1 MGQFLTEQRHKM
13 VKFDKPA
20 VFIKTITVLIVNYI
34 NFTTGSPLN
43 VDMLDIN
50 REPGMPYIM
59 QVMEEE
65 MLEGLGKEV
74 ELQCVSEGGNP
85 PAEIQWWDGEG
96 RKIMSDVTEHVTR
109 IDETNMF
116 KTISSVK
123 IKVSE
128 YSVIK
133 CSAHNEVFPAGRMSD
148 SVELGREDPAD
159 VVQIKEIEEGDSVKI
174 ICQRREN
181 TRFNR
186 FKWFINDV
194 EIFDE
199 DQNVLELQ
207 KFAKT
212 YDNSIVKCFTEDV
225 IGELNLVKA
234 VRLKHKEKH
243 ATNTLL
249 SNLVHNSI
257 VQKSKSKGRKSMMK
271 KRRMLICEMGDESSE
286 EPNQVYF
293 DKSLNKVKSSD
304 MIIGTNKK
312 NKYKCKMVV
321 QGTDIINKMS
331 QDLSSITKSLNQISI
346 TLDEFNRNFD
356 EDDEVSSHKSF
367 NIPL

>member
-1 MGQFLTEQRHKM
+1 MG
-13 VKFDKPA
+13 
-20 VFIKTITVLIVNYI
+20 
-34 NFTTGSPLN
+34 
-43 VDMLDIN
+43 
-50 REPGMPYIM
+50 
-59 QVMEEE
+59 
-65 MLEGLGKEV
+65 
-74 ELQCVSEGGNP
+74 
-85 PAEIQWWDGEG
+85 
-96 RKIMSDVTEHVTR
+96 
-109 IDETNMF
+109 
-116 KTISSVK
+116 
-123 IKVSE
+123 
-128 YSVIK
+128 
-133 CSAHNEVFPAGRMSD
+133 
-148 SVELGREDPAD
+148 
-159 VVQIKEIEEGDSVKI
+159 VQIKEIEEGDSVKI

-181 TRFNR
+181 ARFNR

-199 DQNVLELQ
+199 DQNILELQ

-212 YDNSIVKCFTEDV
+212 YDNSIVKCFTEDM

-249 SNLVHNSI
+249 SNLVQNSI
-257 VQKSKSKGRKSMMK
+257 VQQSKSKGRKSMMK

-286 EPNQVYF
+286 EPNQIYF

-304 MIIGTNKK
+304 LIIGRNKK
-312 NKYKCKMVV
+312 NKYKCKMII
-321 QGTDIINKMS
+321 QGTDIINKIS

>member
-1 MGQFLTEQRHKM
+1 MGQFLTEQRRKM
-13 VKFDKPA
+13 VKFDKQV
-20 VFIKTITVLIVNYI
+20 VFIKTITVLIVNCI

-50 REPGMPYIM
+50 REPDMPYIM

-85 PAEIQWWDGEG
+85 PAQIQWWDGEG
-96 RKIMSDVTEHVTR
+96 RRIMSDVTEHVRR

-123 IKVSE
+123 IKVNE

-148 SVELGREDPAD
+148 SV
-159 VVQIKEIEEGDSVKI
+159 KI

-186 FKWFINDV
+186 FKWFIDDV

-212 YDNSIVKCFTEDV
+212 YDNSIVKCFTEDM

-243 ATNTLL
+243 ATNTFL
-249 SNLVHNSI
+249 SNLVHNPT

-293 DKSLNKVKSSD
+293 EKSLNKVKSSD
-304 MIIGTNKK
+304 LIIGRNKK
-312 NKYKCKMVV
+312 NKYKCKMII

-356 EDDEVSSHKSF
+356 EDEDVSSHKSF